1 MPGREETTVGNSS
14 MEIKLEAVLAE
25 ICSRLGTVT
34 ITKAVKLPYL
44 VDVVAEHA
52 LGRRITEGTFQTW
65 DYGVVTREVWDLAKA
80 GGGDRFRVGEHFYS
94 EGGRTVA
101 LADGVEPA
109 GLTAEELAVV
119 GYVVEQYGHLNAG
132 ELGDLT
138 KSLNPELAAE
148 EWGSNQTAST
158 GEDAFARLSPTWLDL
173 WRRLSDLD
181 FADASLWGEPIQD
194 AEAFAREHMSA

>member
-1 MPGREETTVGNSS
+1 MTDPAATAAADSS
-14 MEIKLEAVLAE
+14 TGAKLEAVLAE
-25 ICSRLGTVT
+25 ICSRLGTIT

-65 DYGVVTREVWDLAKA
+65 EYGVVTREVWDLAKE
-80 GGGDRFRVGEHFYS
+80 GGGDRFRVGEHLYS

-101 LADGVEPA
+101 LTDGLEPA

-119 GYVVEQYGHLNAG
+119 GYVVEQYGHLDAG

-138 KSLNPELAAE
+138 KSLNPELATE
-148 EWGSNQTAST
+148 EWGSNRTAST

-173 WRRLSDLD
+173 WRSLSDLD
-181 FADASLWGEPIQD
+181 FDDASLWGEPIKD
-194 AEAFAREHMSA
+194 ARAFARELLSA